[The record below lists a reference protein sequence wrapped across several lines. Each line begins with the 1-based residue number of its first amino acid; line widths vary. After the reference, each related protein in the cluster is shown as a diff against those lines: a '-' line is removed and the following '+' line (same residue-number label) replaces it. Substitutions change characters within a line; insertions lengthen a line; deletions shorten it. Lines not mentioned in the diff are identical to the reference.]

1 MNVTKEVVWDPVL
14 FCGVGHQTVYYCEQC
29 EMNIIDE
36 VLNTLSYICQ
46 TRGEILK
53 F

>member
-1 MNVTKEVVWDPVL
+1 MLLKKLSGIQFL

-36 VLNTLSYICQ
+36 VLNTLSYIRQ